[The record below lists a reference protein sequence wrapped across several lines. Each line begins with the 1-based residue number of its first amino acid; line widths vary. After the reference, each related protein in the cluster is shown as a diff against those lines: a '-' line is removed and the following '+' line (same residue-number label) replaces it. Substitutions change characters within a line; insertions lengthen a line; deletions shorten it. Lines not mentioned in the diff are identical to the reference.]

1 VHRRPHLPVHRRGRG
16 GVSPR
21 EDDVALAAAL
31 AAIRATLIDGRRAS
45 LPVELEANAELEAL
59 LDDLVELYQ
68 FTLAIS
74 KGDLEQPLSLRGS
87 LAGSLKNLDAALRH
101 LTYQTQRVAAGDFT
115 QRVDFMGEFSEAYN
129 SMVVALDKAR
139 TELDARN
146 ELLQAQKAK
155 LEELATTDALTG
167 VYNRRKFNELILAEI
182 ERVRRYEHPLSL
194 FILDID
200 HFKRINDTHGHE
212 AGDEVLVVLAG
223 LIGAGIR
230 ATDSLARWGG
240 EEFVVLSPEVTGDEA
255 MGLAERLRSAAGSY
269 EYSFAGAVTVSLG
282 VAQHR
287 AGETP
292 DELFARA
299 DEALYR
305 AKEGGRDRVEV
316 AR

>member
-1 VHRRPHLPVHRRGRG
+1 MSPG
-16 GVSPR
+16 G
-21 EDDVALAAAL
+21 DDSALEAAL
-31 AAIRATLIDGRRAS
+31 AAIRATLLDGRRES
-45 LPVELEANAELEAL
+45 LPVELDANAELVAL
-59 LDDLVELYQ
+59 LDDLAELYR

-74 KGDLEQPLSLRGS
+74 KGDREQPLSLRGS

-101 LTYQTQRVAAGDFT
+101 LTYQTQCVAAGDFT

-129 SMVVALDKAR
+129 CMVVALEKAR
-139 TELDARN
+139 TELDERH
-146 ELLQAQKAK
+146 ELLQAQAAK

-167 VYNRRKFNELILAEI
+167 AYNRRKFNELILAEI
-182 ERVRRYEHPLSL
+182 ERVRRYGHPLSL

-200 HFKRINDTHGHE
+200 HFKRINDTRGHE
-212 AGDEVLVVLAG
+212 TGDEVLVVLAG
-223 LIGAGIR
+223 LIRAGIR

-240 EEFVVLSPEVTGDEA
+240 EEFVVLSPEVMVEEA
-255 MGLAERLRSAAGSY
+255 MGLAERLRAAAGTH
-269 EYSFAGAVTVSLG
+269 EYSFVGKVTASIG

-287 AGETP
+287 AGETA

-305 AKEGGRDRVEV
+305 AKQGGRDRVEL

>member
-1 VHRRPHLPVHRRGRG
+1 
-16 GVSPR
+16 
-21 EDDVALAAAL
+21 L
-31 AAIRATLIDGRRAS
+31 AAIRATLLDGRRES
-45 LPVELEANAELEAL
+45 LPVELEANAGLEAL
-59 LDDLVELYQ
+59 LDDLAELYR

-101 LTYQTQRVAAGDFT
+101 LTYQTQCVAAGDFT

-139 TELDARN
+139 TELDARH
-146 ELLQAQKAK
+146 ELLQAQAAK

-167 VYNRRKFNELILAEI
+167 AYNRRKFNELILAEL

-212 AGDEVLVVLAG
+212 AGDEVLVVLAD
-223 LIGAGIR
+223 LIRAGIR

-240 EEFVVLSPEVTGDEA
+240 EEFVVLSPEVTLEEA
-255 MGLAERLRSAAGSY
+255 MRLAERLRTAAGTY
-269 EYSFAGAVTVSLG
+269 EYSFVGKVTASIG

-287 AGETP
+287 TGETP

>member
-1 VHRRPHLPVHRRGRG
+1 MHRRPHLPVHGRGRG
-16 GVSPR
+16 GVSPDQ
-21 EDDVALAAAL
+21 DDVALGAAL
-31 AAIRATLIDGRRAS
+31 AAIRATLRDGRRAS
-45 LPVELEANAELEAL
+45 LPAELAANAELGAL
-59 LDDLVELYQ
+59 LDDLVELYD

-74 KGDLEQPLSLRGS
+74 KGDLEQPLALRGS

-115 QRVDFMGEFSEAYN
+115 QRVDFMGDFSEAYN

-139 TELDARN
+139 TELGERN
-146 ELLQAQKAK
+146 ELLQAQTAK

-167 VYNRRKFNELILAEI
+167 AYNRRKFNGLILAEI
-182 ERVRRYEHPLSL
+182 ARVRRYEHPLSL
-194 FILDID
+194 LILDID
-200 HFKRINDTHGHE
+200 HFKRVNDTHGHE

-223 LIGAGIR
+223 LIRAGIR

-240 EEFVVLSPEVTGDEA
+240 EEFVVLSPEVTVDEA
-255 MGLAERLRSAAGSY
+255 MGLAERLRGAAGEY
-269 EYSFAGAVTVSLG
+269 EYSFAGRVTVSLG

-299 DEALYR
+299 DEALYA

>member
-1 VHRRPHLPVHRRGRG
+1 
-16 GVSPR
+16 
-21 EDDVALAAAL
+21 
-31 AAIRATLIDGRRAS
+31 
-45 LPVELEANAELEAL
+45 
-59 LDDLVELYQ
+59 
-68 FTLAIS
+68 
-74 KGDLEQPLSLRGS
+74 
-87 LAGSLKNLDAALRH
+87 LKNLDAALRH

-139 TELDARN
+139 NELGERN
-146 ELLQAQKAK
+146 ELLQAQTAK

-167 VYNRRKFNELILAEI
+167 AFNRRKFNGLILAEI
-182 ERVRRYEHPLSL
+182 ARVRRYEHPLSL
-194 FILDID
+194 LILDID
-200 HFKRINDTHGHE
+200 HFKRINDRHGHE

-223 LIGAGIR
+223 LIRAGIR

-240 EEFVVLSPEVTGDEA
+240 EEFVVLSPEVTVDEA
-255 MGLAERLRSAAGSY
+255 MGLAERLRAAAAAY
-269 EYSFAGAVTVSLG
+269 EYSFAGRVTVSLG

-287 AGETP
+287 VGETP

-299 DEALYR
+299 DEALYA

>member
-1 VHRRPHLPVHRRGRG
+1 M
-16 GVSPR
+16 SPR

-31 AAIRATLIDGRRAS
+31 AAIRATLRDGRRAP
-45 LPVELEANAELEAL
+45 LPAELEANMELGAL
-59 LDDLVELYQ
+59 LDDLVELYD

-139 TELDARN
+139 TELGERT
-146 ELLQAQKAK
+146 ELLQAQTAK

-167 VYNRRKFNELILAEI
+167 AFNRRKFNGLILAEI
-182 ERVRRYEHPLSL
+182 ARVRRYEHPLSL
-194 FILDID
+194 LILDID

-223 LIGAGIR
+223 LIRAGIR

-240 EEFVVLSPEVTGDEA
+240 EEFVVLSPEVTVEEA
-255 MGLAERLRSAAGSY
+255 MGLAERLRSAAGASK
-269 EYSFAGAVTVSLG
+269 YSFAGTVTVSLG

-305 AKEGGRDRVEV
+305 AKEDGRDRVEV

>member
-1 VHRRPHLPVHRRGRG
+1 
-16 GVSPR
+16 VSPGG
-21 EDDVALAAAL
+21 DDSALEAAL
-31 AAIRATLIDGRRAS
+31 AAIRATLLDGRRES
-45 LPVELEANAELEAL
+45 LPVELDANAELVAL
-59 LDDLVELYQ
+59 LDDLAELYR

-101 LTYQTQRVAAGDFT
+101 LTYQTQCVAAGDFT

-129 SMVVALDKAR
+129 CMVVALEKAR
-139 TELDARN
+139 TELDERH
-146 ELLQAQKAK
+146 ELLQAQAAK

-167 VYNRRKFNELILAEI
+167 AYNRRKFNELILAEI
-182 ERVRRYEHPLSL
+182 ERVRRYGHPLSL

-200 HFKRINDTHGHE
+200 HFKRINDTRGHE
-212 AGDEVLVVLAG
+212 TGDEVLVVLAG
-223 LIGAGIR
+223 LIRAGIR

-240 EEFVVLSPEVTGDEA
+240 EEFVVLSPEVMVEEA
-255 MGLAERLRSAAGSY
+255 MGLAERLRAAAGTH
-269 EYSFAGAVTVSLG
+269 EYSFVGKVTASIG

-287 AGETP
+287 AGETA

-305 AKEGGRDRVEV
+305 AKQGGRDRVEL

>member
-1 VHRRPHLPVHRRGRG
+1 
-16 GVSPR
+16 VSPGG
-21 EDDVALAAAL
+21 DDSALEAAL
-31 AAIRATLIDGRRAS
+31 AAIRATLLDGRRES

-59 LDDLVELYQ
+59 LDDLAELYR

-101 LTYQTQRVAAGDFT
+101 LTYQTQCVAAGDFT

-129 SMVVALDKAR
+129 SMVVALEKAR
-139 TELDARN
+139 TELDERH
-146 ELLQAQKAK
+146 ELLQAQAAK

-167 VYNRRKFNELILAEI
+167 AYNRRKFNELILAEI
-182 ERVRRYEHPLSL
+182 ERVRRYGHPLSL

-200 HFKRINDTHGHE
+200 HFKRINDTRGHE
-212 AGDEVLVVLAG
+212 TGDEVLVVLAG
-223 LIGAGIR
+223 LIRAGIR

-240 EEFVVLSPEVTGDEA
+240 EEFVVLSPEVTVEEA
-255 MGLAERLRSAAGSY
+255 MGLAERLRAAAGTH
-269 EYSFAGAVTVSLG
+269 EYSFVGKVTASIG

-287 AGETP
+287 AGETA

-305 AKEGGRDRVEV
+305 AKQGGRDRVEL